1 MVLAQI
7 LCAGVLLLWA
17 GSIPAEQKAAERAQQ
32 SGGNYSSPA
41 GSQSQDSGQASAAAA
56 AESLRQG
63 TKLTMQGQFAAA
75 IPLLRAAQTGGASAY
90 AAGFNLALCYVGTGR
105 YGDAIAQLQSLQ
117 GMGRNTAAVNNLMA
131 QAYLGEGDLQK
142 AWASIQEAARLA
154 PTDEKMYALL
164 LNACTD
170 HYAYALGLQVSD
182 LGLTALPGSAR
193 LHYERAMLLARLDRL
208 DEAKPEFAKAAQ
220 LDPGGDIGYL
230 ALVQERLYEDRLPE
244 ALDLARKAVNAGH
257 RDYQMLSLLGTVLM
271 FSGAAPASPEFAEAR
286 SALEAS
292 VSERGD
298 YSTSQIALGKL
309 YLMEGKAAE
318 AIPHLEAGRRLEPQ
332 NPAVYTSLASAYRR
346 IGDKQA
352 AEESLNTLAALL
364 REKAA
369 TAARGQVQP

>member
-17 GSIPAEQKAAERAQQ
+17 SSIPAEQKAAERAQQ
-32 SGGNYSSPA
+32 AGGNYTPTG
-41 GSQSQDSGQASAAAA
+41 GSQSQDSGQASATAA

-75 IPLLRAAQTGGASAY
+75 IPLLHAAQTGGASGY

-105 YGDAIAQLQSLQ
+105 YVDAITQLQALQ

-131 QAYLGEGDLQK
+131 QAYLGKGDLQQ

-170 HYAYALGLQVSD
+170 HYAYALGLQVAD
-182 LGLTALPGSAR
+182 LGLTALLDSAR
-193 LHYERAMLLARLDRL
+193 LHYERAMFLARLDRF

-220 LDPGGDIGYL
+220 LDPGGDVGYL
-230 ALVQERLYEDRLPE
+230 ALVQERLYQDRLPE
-244 ALDLARKAVNAGH
+244 ALDLARRAVNAGH

-309 YLMEGKAAE
+309 YLMEGRAAE

-352 AEESLNTLAALL
+352 SEASLSTLAALL

-369 TAARGQVQP
+369 TAAREQVQP